1 MNMIFA
7 GLLAA
12 ATVWMAPDGND
23 RTGNGSKD
31 RPVATLRRA
40 VELTR
45 EIMSDDDKRIV
56 VRDGLYRFDETAV
69 LERVDSGLA
78 IEAEHTGKAVFTGA
92 RPVTGWTVDPQDGRF
107 LVADFPFAPEDGWT
121 YSFAVGGTRAE
132 FSCFPAGVG
141 RKTLPY
147 IAGVADIPKDNRR
160 VIRYDRRTLP
170 SPDAFQDLDLSSV
183 KLFIP
188 QEWGSVTTFIATNDW
203 KNGIFH
209 LAQNTYMAVGRFNQ
223 GYKIYNSRVGMTA
236 PGTWMYSIGAKKIFY
251 WPREGETAA
260 NLKGEVSRL
269 GQLVWLKGTRDIAFR
284 GLVFEGCAKFA
295 KMKDL
300 DGAAVGSSI
309 NFGDGTTIED
319 CEFRNLVGNGFAS
332 YNAKGVRIRRNH
344 AHHLDGMGFW
354 TYGGDN
360 TLFEDNETDHL
371 LTGLFFYSGVKAIR
385 NHVHHTWG
393 CGMVAW
399 SRDSLIAS
407 NHIHHTMMTLRDG
420 GGLYGAQTNCR
431 FIGNY
436 CHDNG
441 EWPGLYND
449 EGGQYSTYT
458 GNVFEEDFWPFH
470 MHDCYGITVTN
481 NTFIGRNG
489 MFFSFQG
496 STHCV
501 FRDNVIRTAMPI
513 DAPDCLE
520 HCDVWDNEIQLIQ
533 PDGSVAT
540 NRLAFPRQPEAP
552 APSAQACEMSES
564 PVDAKTG
571 KWTGRGFRGGR
582 RVNCSRGLDGVNI
595 PGVPGGGARFGF
607 YGDWLYVTGNY
618 EYNKV
623 ASYDGCYNNAGHVWG
638 VNDGVRFLF
647 GDFSVDVHFDRP
659 NRDDCG
665 TFIVS
670 DGSFDC
676 DTNVCWAG
684 SSGGAG
690 AGGRNYRLRIPLR
703 RLGIDPA
710 DALGA
715 KVPMNVIFYNAD
727 HREYKYYATPA
738 RRGAIASLF
747 GGEYDYLTGEL
758 ELVPYVRD
766 NIGFVDLQAGTQDR
780 PDRTP
785 AALFRGANLCVGIN
799 TVARPGDDFRR
810 DGKSGYE
817 AMDEFVRGFMIRHRD
832 AKGEPWVQDF
842 LLLPFRDEDP
852 SGDGVFTRHTDK
864 AAEYFEGGRGPGYYF
879 TKFEDWQLGA
889 GFSAS
894 PNCVYGYFTHSN
906 GGIMKL
912 YFDTQDGPDGT
923 VTLAEG
929 GLKDGVFEGHNR
941 VKGPDGKERDV
952 YAKIEFGLKPVA
964 VRELKDN
971 GKKGK
976 RYILDFMIKPRQKI
990 FVKAAVS
997 SKSLED
1003 ARAKFAADDPAK
1015 GVYEWKDEAK
1025 ADWKAFFGAI
1035 PHDGTDEEHKA
1046 FYTDRY
1052 FEETK

>member
-1 MNMIFA
+1 MNTIFTV
-7 GLLAA
+7 LLA
-12 ATVWMAPDGND
+12 ATVWMAPNGDD
-23 RTGNGSKD
+23 KTGNGSKG
-31 RPVATLRRA
+31 RPVATLQRA

-45 EIMSDDDKRIV
+45 EIMSDDDKKII

-69 LERVDSGLA
+69 LERVDSWLV
-78 IEAEHTGKAVFTGA
+78 IEAEHKGKAVFTGA
-92 RPVTGWTVDPQDGRF
+92 REVTGWATDPKDGRF
-107 LVADFPFAPEDGWT
+107 LVANFPFTPEDGWT
-121 YSFAVGGTRAE
+121 YSFAVGGTRAD
-132 FSCFPAGVG
+132 FSCFPAGTG

-147 IAGVADIPKDNRR
+147 IAGVADIPKNNRR

-170 SPDAFQDLDLSSV
+170 SPDSFRDLDLTSV
-183 KLFIP
+183 KVFVP
-188 QEWGSVTTFIATNDW
+188 QEWASVTTFIATNDW
-203 KNGIFH
+203 QNGILC
-209 LAQNTYMAVGRFNQ
+209 LASNTDMPIGQFNQ

-236 PGTWMYSIGAKKIFY
+236 PGTWMYSIGERTITY

-260 NLKGEVSRL
+260 NLKGEAGRL
-269 GQLVWLKGTRDIAFR
+269 GQLVQLKDTHDIAFR
-284 GLVFEGCAKFA
+284 GIVFEGCAKSA

-300 DGAAVGSSI
+300 DGAAVGCSI
-309 NFGDGTTIED
+309 GTGHGTMIED
-319 CEFRNLVGNGFAS
+319 CEFRNLAGNGFAS
-332 YNAKGVRIRRNH
+332 YHAKGVRIRRNH
-344 AHHLDGMGFW
+344 AHHLDGTGFW
-354 TYGGDN
+354 TYVGND

-371 LTGLFFYSGVKAIR
+371 PTGLFFYSGVKAIR

-393 CGMVAW
+393 CGMIAW

-470 MHDCYGITVTN
+470 MHDNYAITVTN

-489 MFFSFQG
+489 MLFSFQG

-513 DAPDCLE
+513 DSPDGLA

-533 PDGSVAT
+533 PDGSIVT
-540 NRLAFPRQPEAP
+540 NRLAFPRQPEPP

-564 PVDAKTG
+564 PVDAATG

-582 RVNCSRGLDGVNI
+582 RIRCTRGPDGVNI
-595 PGVPGGGARFGF
+595 PGVPGGGASFGYF
-607 YGDWLYVTGNY
+607 GDYLYITGNY

-623 ASYDGCYNNAGHVWG
+623 SPYDGCYNNAGHVWG

-647 GDFSVDVHFDRP
+647 TDFSVDVHFDRP

-665 TFIVS
+665 TFVVS
-670 DGSFDC
+670 DGSFEC
-676 DTNVCWAG
+676 DTTNCFAK

-690 AGGRNYRLRIPLR
+690 AGGRNYRLRIPLK
-703 RLGIDPA
+703 RLGIDPKSA
-710 DALGA
+710 VGA
-715 KVPMNVIFYNAD
+715 KVPMDVIFYNAD
-727 HREYKYYATPA
+727 HREYKYYATPVKNKVS
-738 RRGAIASLF
+738 GL
-747 GGEYDYLTGEL
+747 L
-758 ELVPYVRD
+758 EFIPYVRD
-766 NIGFVDLQAGTQDR
+766 NLGFVNVQQGTQDR

-785 AALFRGANLCVGIN
+785 AAMFRGANQCVGIN

-817 AMDEFVRGFMIRHRD
+817 AMDEFVRGFMIRHCD
-832 AKGEPWVQDF
+832 AKGAPWVQDF

-852 SGDGVFTRHTDK
+852 SGDGAFTRHMDK
-864 AAEYFEGGRGPGYYF
+864 AAEFCESGRTPGYYF

-894 PNCVYGYFTHSN
+894 PNCVYGYFSHSY
-906 GGIMKL
+906 GGVMKL
-912 YFDTQDGPDGT
+912 CFDTQDGPDGT

-929 GLKDGVFEGHNR
+929 ELKDGIFEGHNR
-941 VKGPDGKERDV
+941 VKGLDGEERDV
-952 YAKIEFGLKPVA
+952 YAKIAFGPNPVA
-964 VRELKDN
+964 MRELKDN

-1003 ARAKFAADDPAK
+1003 ARAKFAADDPER
-1015 GVYEWKDEAK
+1015 GVYEWVDAAR
-1025 ADWKAFFGAI
+1025 ADWKAFFDAI
-1035 PHDGTDEEHKA
+1035 PHEGSDEEHKT
-1046 FYTDRY
+1046 FYTERY
-1052 FEETK
+1052 FEESK